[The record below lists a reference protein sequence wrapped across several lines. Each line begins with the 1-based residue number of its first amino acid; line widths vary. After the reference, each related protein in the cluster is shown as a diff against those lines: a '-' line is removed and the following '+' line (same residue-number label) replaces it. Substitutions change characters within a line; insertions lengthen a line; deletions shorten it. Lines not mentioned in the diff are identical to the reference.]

1 MIFLRAEFFVMTVMI
16 PAASCFFKKGHE
28 PVVLFNRDSMINICV
43 NPICQNGIIMMNKYE
58 ILDKDRVLSLI
69 KNGDTVAFSGFSP
82 AGGAK
87 VVPRMLAEHASA
99 VHRQGKPF
107 RIRVL
112 TGASAGDYIDND
124 LAKANAI
131 QWRAPYQGG
140 RELRDQ
146 INRQEVQY
154 VDMHLS
160 HLAQTVSAG
169 FFGKIDVGVV
179 EATEI
184 TPDGRVYLTTSI
196 GASPTWLACAD
207 KVIIE
212 INHHHSHRLR
222 ELADIFIIP
231 PPPRRSPINVH
242 TPLTRIG
249 WPYAQVDPKK
259 VVGIV
264 ENDEPDQVAAF
275 SSEDAMSRKIADHVI
290 RFLLEE
296 KQAGRIP
303 EQFFPFQA
311 GVGNTANAV
320 LAALGNHPEI
330 PPFYMYSEVF
340 QDAMVDLMSD
350 GKLLGASATSLTVVP
365 EKLARITDNMDFFGS
380 RIVLRPQEISNH
392 PGIIRRLGVIAMNTA
407 LEMDIYGNVNSSHL
421 FGTHVV
427 NGVGGSGEFTRNSH
441 LSIFMT
447 PSVAKGGKISAVVP
461 MTPHVDNNEHS
472 VQIVVTEQG
481 LADLRGLG
489 PIERAEKIIS
499 TCAHPAYRPFLTD
512 YINNSPGGHIPH
524 DLNRCYELHR
534 NLMETGAMLPDLPGV

>member
-1 MIFLRAEFFVMTVMI
+1 MEAVVFFSREGMMNT
-16 PAASCFFKKGHE
+16 
-28 PVVLFNRDSMINICV
+28 NRIIDRLNR
-43 NPICQNGIIMMNKYE
+43 NGIIMIHKYE
-58 ILDKDRVLSLI
+58 ILDKDRVLPLI

-87 VVPRMLAEHASA
+87 AVPRMLAEHASA
-99 VHRQGKPF
+99 EHSRGKEF
-107 RIRVL
+107 RMRLL

-124 LAKANAI
+124 LAKAAAI

-140 RELRDQ
+140 RELREQ

-169 FFGKIDVGVV
+169 FFGNIDVAVV

-275 SSEDAMSRKIADHVI
+275 SAEDAVSRKIADHVI
-290 RFLLEE
+290 RFLLKE

-320 LAALGNHPEI
+320 LAALGAHPDI

-340 QDAMVDLMSD
+340 QDAMVDLMSE
-350 GKLLGASATSLTVVP
+350 GKLLGASATALTVVP
-365 EKLARITDNMDFFGS
+365 EKLARITDNMDFFGG

-407 LEMDIYGNVNSSHL
+407 LEMDIYGNVNSSHVC
-421 FGTHVV
+421 GTHVV

-447 PSVAKGGKISAVVP
+447 PSVAKGGKISSVVP

-489 PIERAEKIIS
+489 PMERAEKIIQ
-499 TCAHPAYRPFLTD
+499 TCAHPAYRPYLSD
-512 YINNSPGGHIPH
+512 YLRQSPGGHICH
-524 DLNRCYELHR
+524 DLDRCYELHR
-534 NLMETGAMLPDLPGV
+534 NLLKTGAMLPDLSKDVFD

>member
-1 MIFLRAEFFVMTVMI
+1 MHDYPQLNAQDVIALAR
-16 PAASCFFKKGHE
+16 
-28 PVVLFNRDSMINICV
+28 
-43 NPICQNGIIMMNKYE
+43 
-58 ILDKDRVLSLI
+58 
-69 KNGDTVAFSGFSP
+69 NGDTVAFSGFSP

-87 VVPRMLAEHASA
+87 AVPRILAAHAEAEHS
-99 VHRQGKPF
+99 RG
-107 RIRVL
+107 RDYSLRVM
-112 TGASAGDYIDND
+112 TGASAGDFIDND
-124 LAKANAI
+124 LAKAKAI
-131 QWRAPYQGG
+131 RWRAPYQGG
-140 RELRDQ
+140 KILRDQ

-169 FFGKIDVGVV
+169 FFGHVDTAVV

-184 TPDGRVYLTTSI
+184 TRDGRVYLSSSI

-212 INHHHSHRLR
+212 INQHHSHRLR
-222 ELADIFIIP
+222 EMADIFIIP

-242 TPLTRIG
+242 SPLTKIG
-249 WPYAQVDPKK
+249 WPYAQVNPDK
-259 VVGIV
+259 VVGIL
-264 ENDEPDQVAAF
+264 ETDEPDQVQAL
-275 SSEDAMSRKIADHVI
+275 SGEDDLSRKIAEHVI
-290 RFLLEE
+290 NFLLSER
-296 KQAGRIP
+296 QANRIP
-303 EQFFPFQA
+303 KEFFPFQA

-320 LAALGNHPEI
+320 LAGLGSHPDI

-340 QDAMVDLMSD
+340 QDAMLDLLAQ

-365 EKLARITDNMDFFGS
+365 EKLRELTDNMDYFGE

-407 LEMDIYGNVNSSHL
+407 LEIDIYGNVNSSHVL
-421 FGTHVV
+421 GTQVM

-447 PSVAKGGKISAVVP
+447 PSIAKQGRVSSVVP

-489 PIERAEKIIS
+489 PLERAEKIINS
-499 TCAHPAYRPFLTD
+499 CAHPAYRPYLHD
-512 YINNSPGGHIPH
+512 YLQQSPQGHIKH
-524 DLNRCYELHR
+524 DLSRCFELHR
-534 NLMETGAMLPDLPGV
+534 NFLVSGSMLPDIFHP

>member
-1 MIFLRAEFFVMTVMI
+1 
-16 PAASCFFKKGHE
+16 
-28 PVVLFNRDSMINICV
+28 V
-43 NPICQNGIIMMNKYE
+43 NQNSQDEISIMRKYD
-58 ILDKDRVLSLI
+58 ILDKDKVLSLI

-87 VVPRMLAEHASA
+87 TVPGMLAEHAVSE
-99 VHRQGKPF
+99 HRQNRAF

-112 TGASAGDYIDND
+112 TGASAGDHIDND

-146 INRQEVQY
+146 INRQEVEY

-169 FFGKIDVGVV
+169 FFGNIDVAVV

-264 ENDEPDQVAAF
+264 ENNQPDQVAAF
-275 SSEDAMSRKIADHVI
+275 GSEDAVSRKIADHVI

-303 EQFFPFQA
+303 EHFFPFQA

-320 LAALGNHPEI
+320 LAGLGRHPDI

-340 QDAMVDLMSD
+340 QDAMVDLMAD
-350 GKLLGASATSLTVVP
+350 GKLLGASATALTVVP
-365 EKLARITDNMDFFGS
+365 EKLTRITDNMDFFGS

-392 PGIIRRLGVIAMNTA
+392 PGIIRRLGVISMNTA
-407 LEMDIYGNVNSSHL
+407 LEMDIYGNVNSSHV

-447 PSVAKGGKISAVVP
+447 PSVAKGGKISSVVP
-461 MTPHVDNNEHS
+461 MVPHVDNNEHS

-489 PIERAEKIIS
+489 PMERAKKIIS
-499 TCAHPAYRPFLTD
+499 TCAHPAYRPYLTD
-512 YINNSPGGHIPH
+512 YLKQSPRGHICH
-524 DLNRCYELHR
+524 DLDRCYELHR
-534 NLMETGAMLPDLPGV
+534 NLLKTGAMLPDLSNDVFD

>member
-1 MIFLRAEFFVMTVMI
+1 
-16 PAASCFFKKGHE
+16 
-28 PVVLFNRDSMINICV
+28 
-43 NPICQNGIIMMNKYE
+43 MNKYE

-87 VVPRMLAEHASA
+87 VVPRMLAEHALAAHSE
-99 VHRQGKPF
+99 GTPF

-169 FFGKIDVGVV
+169 FFGKVDVAVV

-184 TPDGRVYLTTSI
+184 TRDGRVYLTTSI

-222 ELADIFIIP
+222 ELADVFIIP

-264 ENDEPDQVAAF
+264 ESDEPDQVTSL
-275 SSEDAMSRKIADHVI
+275 SSEDAVSRKIADHVI

-296 KQAGRIP
+296 KEAGRIP
-303 EQFFPFQA
+303 DRFFPFQA

-320 LAALGNHPEI
+320 LAGLGNHPEI

-340 QDAMVDLMSD
+340 QDAMVDLMSE
-350 GKLLGASATSLTVVP
+350 GKLLGASATSLTVAP
-365 EKLARITDNMDFFGS
+365 KKLARITDNMDFFGD

-407 LEMDIYGNVNSSHL
+407 LEMDIYGNVNSSHV

-427 NGVGGSGEFTRNSH
+427 NGIGGSGEFTRNSH

-447 PSVAKGGKISAVVP
+447 PSVAKGGKISSVVP

-499 TCAHPAYRPFLTD
+499 TCAHPAYRPYLAD
-512 YINNSPGGHIPH
+512 YLEKSPKAHIPH

-534 NLMETGAMLPDLPGV
+534 NLIKTGAMLPDLSGN